1 MESIKMKCHYQDL
14 MVVVSSQWTQLNKY
28 LINLINCRVK
38 VSVFVYCIWKYF
50 KKASSLTLKH
60 EHTSAVH
67 IKPKPKLSTTRW
79 IKHWLGEMSWRWAKT
94 SDQESW
100 IISES
105 VLDERDWLLIFD
117 RTAGGEQTLG
127 SLLVL
132 GTLEGGASGLCGI
145 SSSGATSGFSA
156 KTLSRSIWGRNK
168 TQIIISE
175 HSFKQVIVIK
185 IFPRENWCKTS
196 PDLSCFCF

>member
-1 MESIKMKCHYQDL
+1 M
-14 MVVVSSQWTQLNKY
+14 Y
-28 LINLINCRVK
+28 LCLCT
-38 VSVFVYCIWKYF
+38 VFENIF
-50 KKASSLTLKH
+50 KKQEFDLKAWA
-60 EHTSAVH
+60 HTAVH

-175 HSFKQVIVIK
+175 HSFNQVIVIK